1 MITTEEE
8 RILSHKAKVE
18 FLRERF
24 ACLMKNDIKRQ
35 RELIRKVLP
44 DLIEQGFCK
53 PARVIDEDK

>member
-18 FLRERF
+18 YLRERY
-24 ACLMKNDIKRQ
+24 ACLMKNDKRKQ
-35 RELIRKVLP
+35 QELIRKVLP

-53 PARVIDEDK
+53 PARVIDED